1 MGVLI
6 YLSILER
13 RLELI
18 SDRGVLKGVNALEWN
33 QILFDLHQAGRKPE
47 PETLLTALE
56 SLGALLAN
64 HLPATGENPNE
75 LPDLPRFELK

>member
-1 MGVLI
+1 MGLLI
-6 YLSILER
+6 YLSLFER

-18 SDRGVLKGVNALEWN
+18 ADRGILKAIPPLEWN
-33 QILFDLHQAGRKPE
+33 QRLFDLHQVGRQPE
-47 PETLLTALE
+47 VQALLEALRK
-56 SLGALLAN
+56 LGALLAK